1 MAYSSEGSAADLAG
15 AAGSD
20 AADQRRALRRHRGVA
35 TALLVVMGS
44 TYAGA
49 TWFGST
55 YGVDGF
61 WIDLLRAGTEAALV
75 GGLADWFAVTALF
88 RRPLGLPIPHTAVI
102 PRNKDRIGQGL
113 GRFIERNFLEP
124 KLVAARL
131 REAGVSRRLGLW
143 LSEKEN
149 ADLVADRLVVVLAF
163 VFRSLNDQKMARLMQ
178 VMLRR
183 RLGETELAPVLAAL
197 VDVLRRNGMHQQLFD
212 TMLDAV
218 ARYLAAH
225 KHQIHQVVE
234 ERSDWWIPKRVD
246 RRVAEAIT
254 AGLEDYLQSLRDRDH
269 AARDSFDAAIARLV
283 DDLRR
288 SPAHRARVNALRDRL
303 LETPQLSDYTAT
315 LWQSLRGGLEEELAA
330 PHSRLRQALS
340 GALRSLGSAVAD
352 DPEVQA
358 RMDRRI
364 EEAAVALV
372 EPWRK
377 DIGQFVADVVR
388 GWETA
393 TVVERVELAVGRDL
407 QYIRVNG
414 TLVGAVVGCLL
425 FLATE
430 YLF

>member
-1 MAYSSEGSAADLAG
+1 MAHSDDNSASDIAG
-15 AAGSD
+15 GLGTD
-20 AADQRRALRRHRGVA
+20 TQDQRRALRRHRAFA
-35 TALLVVMGS
+35 TALLVAMGS
-44 TYAGA
+44 VYAAATWAGA
-49 TWFGST
+49 
-55 YGVDGF
+55 DGF
-61 WIDLLRAGTEAALV
+61 WIELLRAGTEAALV

-131 REAGVSRRLGLW
+131 RQAGVSRRLGVW

-149 ADLVADRLVVVLAF
+149 ADMVADRLVVVLAF

-178 VMLRR
+178 VTLRR
-183 RLGETELAPVLAAL
+183 RLGETELAPALAAL
-197 VDVLRRNGMHQQLFD
+197 VDLLRRNGMHQQLFD
-212 TMLDAV
+212 AMLDAV

-225 KHQIHQVVE
+225 KQQIHQIVE
-234 ERSDWWIPKRVD
+234 ERSDWWVPKRVD

-254 AGLEDYLQSLRDRDH
+254 AGLEDYLVSLRKRDH
-269 AARDSFDAAIARLV
+269 AARASFDAAIARLA

-288 SPAHRARVNALRDRL
+288 SPSHRAKVNALRDRL
-303 LETPQLSDYTAT
+303 LETPQLRDYTAA
-315 LWQSLRGGLEEELAA
+315 LWQGLRGGLERELAE
-330 PHSRLRQALS
+330 PQSRLRQAL
-340 GALRSLGSAVAD
+340 ADLLRSLGSTVAE

-364 EEAAVALV
+364 EEVAVALV
-372 EPWRK
+372 EPWRR

-388 GWETA
+388 GWETD

-430 YLF
+430 YLL

>member
-1 MAYSSEGSAADLAG
+1 MAHSYDDSATDIAG
-15 AAGSD
+15 GLGTGTE
-20 AADQRRALRRHRGVA
+20 DQRRALRRYRAFA
-35 TALLVVMGS
+35 TALLVAMGS
-44 TYAGA
+44 VYAAA
-49 TWFGST
+49 TWIGA
-55 YGVDGF
+55 DGF
-61 WIDLLRAGTEAALV
+61 WIELLRAGTEAALV

-131 REAGVSRRLGLW
+131 RQAGVSRRLGVW

-183 RLGETELAPVLAAL
+183 RLGETELAPALAEL
-197 VDVLRRNGMHQQLFD
+197 IDLLRRNGMHQQLFD
-212 TMLDAV
+212 AMLDAV
-218 ARYLAAH
+218 ARYLSAH
-225 KHQIHQVVE
+225 KLQIHQIVE
-234 ERSDWWIPKRVD
+234 ERSDWWVPKRVD

-254 AGLEDYLQSLRDRDH
+254 AGLEDYLESLRNRDH
-269 AARDSFDAAIARLV
+269 AARASFDAAIARLA

-288 SPAHRARVNALRDRL
+288 SPSHRAKVNALRDRL
-303 LETPQLSDYTAT
+303 LETPQLRDYTAA
-315 LWQSLRGGLEEELAA
+315 LWQSLRGGLERELAE
-330 PHSRLRQALS
+330 PQSRLRQALA
-340 GALRSLGSAVAD
+340 GLLRSLGSTVAE

-364 EEAAVALV
+364 EEVAVALV
-372 EPWRK
+372 EPWRR

-388 GWETA
+388 GWESD

-430 YLF
+430 YLL

>member
-1 MAYSSEGSAADLAG
+1 VAYSSEGPAADIAG

-20 AADQRRALRRHRGVA
+20 AADQRLALRRHRAFA

-44 TYAGA
+44 IYAGA

-61 WIDLLRAGTEAALV
+61 WIDLLRAGAEAALV

-113 GRFIERNFLEP
+113 GRFIERHFLEP

-131 REAGVSRRLGLW
+131 REAGVSRRIGLW

-183 RLGETELAPVLAAL
+183 RLGETELAPALAAL

-225 KHQIHQVVE
+225 KQQIHQVVE
-234 ERSDWWIPKRVD
+234 ERSDWWVPKRVD

-254 AGLEDYLQSLRDRDH
+254 AGLEDYLLSLRNRDH
-269 AARDSFDAAIARLV
+269 AARASFDAAIARLV

-303 LETPQLSDYTAT
+303 LETPQLSDYTAA
-315 LWQSLRGGLEEELAA
+315 LWQSLRDGLEEELAE
-330 PHSRLRQALS
+330 PDSRLRQALA
-340 GALRSLGSAVAD
+340 GLLRSLGIAVAD

-388 GWETA
+388 GWETD

>member
-1 MAYSSEGSAADLAG
+1 MAYSSESSAADLAG

>member
-1 MAYSSEGSAADLAG
+1 VAYSSEGSAADIADAAG
-15 AAGSD
+15 AD
-20 AADQRRALRRHRGVA
+20 AADQRRVLRRHRAFA
-35 TALLVVMGS
+35 TALLIVMGS
-44 TYAGA
+44 IYAGA

-131 REAGVSRRLGLW
+131 REAGVSRRIGLW

-183 RLGETELAPVLAAL
+183 RLGETELAPALSAL
-197 VDVLRRNGMHQQLFD
+197 VDVLRRDGMHQQLFD

-225 KHQIHQVVE
+225 KQQIHLIVE
-234 ERSDWWIPKRVD
+234 ERSDWWVPKRVD

-254 AGLEDYLQSLRDRDH
+254 AGLEDYLQSLRNRDH
-269 AARDSFDAAIARLV
+269 AARASFDAAIARLV

-288 SPAHRARVNALRDRL
+288 SPAYRARVNALRDRL
-303 LETPQLSDYTAT
+303 LETPQLSDYTAA
-315 LWQSLRGGLEEELAA
+315 LWQSLRGGLEEELAE
-330 PHSRLRQALS
+330 PHSRLRQALA
-340 GALRSLGSAVAD
+340 GLLRSLGGAVAD

-364 EEAAVALV
+364 EEVTVALV
-372 EPWRK
+372 EPWRR

-388 GWETA
+388 GWETD